1 MYFLAKSRIY
11 KLLFVWL
18 LTAAIPETW
27 VCIPSLADFSFR
39 FQQGQQVQ
47 KIETHIYFNYVI
59 TSIYGLG
66 EIHVMG
72 NRD

>member
-18 LTAAIPETW
+18 LTATIPETW
-27 VCIPSLADFSFR
+27 VCIPSLVDFRFR
-39 FQQGQQVQ
+39 FQQGQ
-47 KIETHIYFNYVI
+47 KTYIYIFNYVI
-59 TSIYGLG
+59 NSIYGLG
-66 EIHVMG
+66 VIHVMG